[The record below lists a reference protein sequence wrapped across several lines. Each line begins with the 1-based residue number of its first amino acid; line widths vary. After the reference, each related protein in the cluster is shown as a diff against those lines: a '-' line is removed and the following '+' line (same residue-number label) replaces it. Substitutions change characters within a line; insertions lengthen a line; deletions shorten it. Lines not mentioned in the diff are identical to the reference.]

1 MKAKDL
7 HFMQQLAND
16 RIAEK
21 QNKLDLLRLLYKFNT
36 YEEFGYTKETIENEM
51 KRLEEYIHIATH

>member
-21 QNKLDLLRLLYKFNT
+21 QNKLDILRFLYRLNT
-36 YEEFGYTKETIENEM
+36 YEDFGYTKETIESEM

>member
-1 MKAKDL
+1 
-7 HFMQQLAND
+7 MQHLAND

-21 QNKLDLLRLLYKFNT
+21 QNKLDLLRLIYKFNT

-51 KRLEEYIHIATH
+51 KSLEEYIYIATH

>member
-7 HFMQQLAND
+7 DFMQQLAND

-21 QNKLDLLRLLYKFNT
+21 QNKLDILRFLYRLNT
-36 YEEFGYTKETIENEM
+36 YGEFGYTKETIENEM
-51 KRLEEYIHIATH
+51 KRLEEYIYTATH